1 MREEGLVAVCCSIP
15 SKIGGVYPRGQ
26 MKRIDQLTFTRFIAI
41 IIVLFFHGS
50 GGVYYRALSA
60 FLPPA
65 LLVSATTSVTYL
77 YVLSGFVMSLV
88 YYRPQ
93 EKFAIGKYWTSRILR
108 LYPLYIISFLLV
120 CYYYI
125 DYIARVKPQKILAN
139 VFVLQAWWPP
149 YAQSFNYASWSMTV
163 EFFFYI
169 IFPFF
174 TMWAYRQSIK
184 KLIWVSVALWVVGQV
199 VHNILW
205 IGYFPESENF
215 LVYFPLFHLSSF
227 ILGAV
232 GGIWFLREGRG
243 QAIKIRTSLLVF
255 WGSVFLASVYIVVS
269 SESPRIPNGLELMTG
284 LLAPVL
290 TVIIVA
296 LALDKSRL
304 STIFNY
310 PALVALGD
318 TSYGLYILHV
328 PFIWICQ
335 RALENSS
342 LVNPQLIFDYTFLPL
357 MIGSGLLIHYYVD
370 SPLRNWLKKILQRVS
385 LPLLVLDLAI
395 IALSV
400 YLSFRLRFDVRREYA
415 SYRSMAL
422 LMFWSAFILRT
433 VFSVGFNA
441 LNPAI
446 FYGTLSQF
454 VRPVLISVTAGSIVI
469 AGIILVGYS
478 LGSFENYPRSVFA
491 LDWALI
497 LGLSLSVRFIFR
509 FLGLH
514 KKELTPA

>member
-1 MREEGLVAVCCSIP
+1 
-15 SKIGGVYPRGQ
+15 

-50 GGVYYRALSA
+50 GGVYYQALSA
-60 FLPPA
+60 IIPSAILI
-65 LLVSATTSVTYL
+65 SATTSVTYL

-88 YYRPQ
+88 YFRPQ
-93 EKFAIGKYWTSRILR
+93 EKFVVGKYWTSRILR

-125 DYIARVKPQKILAN
+125 DYIARIKPQKIFAN

-149 YAQSFNYASWSMTV
+149 YAESFNYAAWSMTV

-174 TMWAYRQSIK
+174 TMWAYRQSTK
-184 KLIWVSVALWVVGQV
+184 KLIWLSVALWVVSQT
-199 VHNILW
+199 VHKILW
-205 IGYFPESENF
+205 AGYFPEAENF
-215 LVYFPLFHLSSF
+215 LVYFPIFHLSSF

-232 GGIWFLREGRG
+232 AGIWFLREGRD
-243 QAIKIRTSLLVF
+243 QVITTRTSLLF
-255 WGSVFLASVYIVVS
+255 LMGSVSRVSIYIVAS
-269 SESPRIPNGLELMTG
+269 SKYLQFPHGLELMTG

-290 TVIIVA
+290 TVIITA

-304 STIFNY
+304 STFFNN

-328 PFIWICQ
+328 PFIWIYQ

-342 LVNPQLIFDYTFLPL
+342 LLNPQLIFDYTFVPL
-357 MIGSGLLIHYYVD
+357 MIGSGLLIHYYID
-370 SPLRNWLKKILQRVS
+370 TPIRSWLKKILQRVS
-385 LPLLVLDLAI
+385 LPLLILDLAV
-395 IALSV
+395 IALSA
-400 YLSFRLRFDVRREYA
+400 YLSFRLRFDARREFA

-441 LNPAI
+441 LNPI
-446 FYGTLSQF
+446 NFYGTRIQF
-454 VRPVLISVTAGSIVI
+454 VRPMLLSATVGSLAI
-469 AGIILVGYS
+469 AGIILAGYS
-478 LGSFENYPRSVFA
+478 LGYFENYPRSVFV

-497 LGLSLSVRFIFR
+497 LGLSLGVRLIFR
-509 FLGLH
+509 FLGLYR
-514 KKELTPA
+514 KDALPA

>member
-1 MREEGLVAVCCSIP
+1 
-15 SKIGGVYPRGQ
+15 

-41 IIVLFFHGS
+41 VGVLFFHGG
-50 GGVYYRALSA
+50 GGVYVQALGA
-60 FLPPA
+60 FLPTA
-65 LLVSATTSVTYL
+65 LLTSATTSVTYL

-88 YYRPQ
+88 YYRPG
-93 EKFAIGKYWTSRILR
+93 EKFALGKYWISRILR

-120 CYYYI
+120 CYYYM
-125 DYIARVKPQKILAN
+125 DYIARVKPQKILVN
-139 VFVLQAWWPP
+139 IFMLQAWWPP
-149 YAQSFNYASWSMTV
+149 YAQSFNYAAWSMTV
-163 EFFFYI
+163 EFFFYA

-174 TMWAYRQSIK
+174 IMWAYRQSIK
-184 KLIWVSVALWVVGQV
+184 KLISVSIILWAISQIL
-199 VHNILW
+199 HNILW
-205 IGYFPESENF
+205 IGYFPEYENF
-215 LVYFPLFHLSSF
+215 LVYFPFFHLSSF

-243 QAIKIRTSLLVF
+243 QVVAPHTSLSVLM
-255 WGSVFLASVYIVVS
+255 GSVLLVSIYIVLS
-269 SESPRIPNGLELMTG
+269 SKSAQLPKGLELMTG

-290 TVIIVA
+290 TVVVAA

-304 STIFNY
+304 SIFFNY

-328 PFIWICQ
+328 PFIWIYE
-335 RALENSS
+335 RVLENSS
-342 LVNPQLIFDYTFLPL
+342 LANPQLIFSYTFLPL
-357 MIGSGLLIHYYVD
+357 MIGAGLLIHYYID
-370 SPLRNWLKKILQRVS
+370 SPLRSWLKKILERVS
-385 LPLLVLDLAI
+385 LPLLILDLGI

-400 YLSFRLRFDVRREYA
+400 YLSFRLRFDVKREYE
-415 SYRSMAL
+415 SYRSTAL

-446 FYGTLSQF
+446 FYGNLVQF
-454 VRPVLISVTAGSIVI
+454 VRPVLISVTIGSLVI
-469 AGIILVGYS
+469 AGIVLAGYS
-478 LGSFENYPRSVFA
+478 VGWFGNYPRSVFA

-509 FLGLH
+509 FLGVYKDGL
-514 KKELTPA
+514 LTV

>member
-1 MREEGLVAVCCSIP
+1 
-15 SKIGGVYPRGQ
+15 

-41 IIVLFFHGS
+41 IVVLFFHGS
-50 GGVYYRALSA
+50 GGIYRQMLGT

-93 EKFAIGKYWTSRILR
+93 EKFAIGKYWNSRILR
-108 LYPLYIISFLLV
+108 LYPLYLISFLLT

-125 DYIARVKPQKILAN
+125 DFIARVKPQKILVN
-139 VFVLQAWWPP
+139 VFVLQAWYPP

-163 EFFFYI
+163 EFFFYA

-174 TMWAYRQSIK
+174 MMWAYRQPTK
-184 KLIWVSVALWVVGQV
+184 KLIWVSVALWAFSQT

-205 IGYFPESENF
+205 IRYFPDNENF

-232 GGIWFLREGRG
+232 SGIWFLREGRG
-243 QAIKIRTSLLVF
+243 QVVKPRTSLLVF
-255 WGSVFLASVYIVVS
+255 WGSVLLAAVYIVVS
-269 SESPRIPNGLELMTG
+269 SNSTRMPNHLELMTG

-290 TVIIVA
+290 TVTIAA

-304 STIFNY
+304 STLFNY
-310 PALVALGD
+310 PALVTLGD

-328 PFIWICQ
+328 PFIWIYQ

-342 LVNPQLIFDYTFLPL
+342 LANPKLIFDYTFLPL
-357 MIGSGLLIHYYVD
+357 MIGAGLLIHFYVD

-395 IALSV
+395 IALSI
-400 YLSFRLRFDVRREYA
+400 YLSFRLRFDSNREFA

-422 LMFWSAFILRT
+422 LMFWSAFVLRT

-441 LNPAI
+441 LNPI
-446 FYGTLSQF
+446 NFYGTLVQF
-454 VRPVLISVTAGSIVI
+454 VRPVLISVTVGSLVI

-478 LGSFENYPRSVFA
+478 LGSFENYPRGVCVIE
-491 LDWALI
+491 WALI
-497 LGLSLSVRFIFR
+497 LGLSLGVRFIFR
-509 FLGLH
+509 FLGQLLARRIPVIQS
-514 KKELTPA
+514 K

>member
-1 MREEGLVAVCCSIP
+1 
-15 SKIGGVYPRGQ
+15 

-41 IIVLFFHGS
+41 IAVLFFHGS
-50 GGVYYRALSA
+50 GGVYLRALA
-60 FLPPA
+60 AYLPHA

-93 EKFAIGKYWTSRILR
+93 ERFSIGQYWVSRILR

-125 DYIARVKPQKILAN
+125 DYIAGIKPQKTLVNI
-139 VFVLQAWWPP
+139 FVLQAWWPP
-149 YAQSFNYASWSMTV
+149 YAQSFNYAAWSMTV
-163 EFFFYI
+163 EFFFYA

-174 TMWAYRQSIK
+174 TMWAYRQSTK
-184 KLIWVSVALWVVGQV
+184 KLIWGSAVFWVISQV
-199 VHNILW
+199 IHNILW
-205 IGYFPESENF
+205 IGYFPEYENF

-243 QAIKIRTSLLVF
+243 QAIKPRTGLLVF

-269 SESPRIPNGLELMTG
+269 SKSARIPNNLELMTG
-284 LLAPVL
+284 FLAPVL
-290 TVIIVA
+290 TVTIAA

-304 STIFNY
+304 STFFNY
-310 PALVALGD
+310 PALITLGD

-328 PFIWICQ
+328 PFIWIYQ

-342 LVNPQLIFDYTFLPL
+342 LANPQLIFDYTFLPL

-370 SPLRNWLKKILQRVS
+370 SPLRGWLKQVLRRVS

-395 IALSV
+395 IALSI
-400 YLSFRLRFDVRREYA
+400 YLSFRLRFDAPREFA

-422 LMFWSAFILRT
+422 LMFWSAFVLRT

-441 LNPAI
+441 FNPAI
-446 FYGTLSQF
+446 LYGALLQF
-454 VRPVLISVTAGSIVI
+454 VRPVLISVTAGSVVI
-469 AGIILVGYS
+469 AGIVLAGYS
-478 LGSFENYPRSVFA
+478 LGSFENYPRSVFV

-497 LGLSLSVRFIFR
+497 LGLSLGVRFIFR
-509 FLGLH
+509 FLGLY
-514 KKELTPA
+514 KNELLPV

>member
-1 MREEGLVAVCCSIP
+1 
-15 SKIGGVYPRGQ
+15 

-41 IIVLFFHGS
+41 VVVLFFHGG
-50 GGVYYRALSA
+50 GGVYMQALSTI
-60 FLPPA
+60 LPSA
-65 LLVSATTSVTYL
+65 LLTSATTSVTYL

-88 YYRPQ
+88 YYRPG
-93 EKFAIGKYWTSRILR
+93 EKFSVGKYWTSRILR
-108 LYPLYIISFLLV
+108 LYPLYLISFLLV

-125 DYIARVKPQKILAN
+125 DYIARIKPQKILVN

-149 YAQSFNYASWSMTV
+149 YAQSFNYAAWSMTV

-169 IFPFF
+169 LFPFF
-174 TMWAYRQSIK
+174 TMWAYRQSTK
-184 KLIWVSVALWVVGQV
+184 KLIWVSVALWAFSQV

-205 IGYFPESENF
+205 IGYFPEEENF

-243 QAIKIRTSLLVF
+243 QATKPRTSLLVF
-255 WGSVFLASVYIVVS
+255 WGSIVLASIYVVVS
-269 SESPRIPNGLELMTG
+269 SKSTRMPNHLELMTG

-290 TVIIVA
+290 TVTIAA

-304 STIFNY
+304 STFFNR

-328 PFIWICQ
+328 PFIWIYQ

-342 LVNPQLIFDYTFLPL
+342 LTNPQIIFNYTFMPL
-357 MIGSGLLIHYYVD
+357 MVGSGLLIHYYVD
-370 SPLRNWLKKILQRVS
+370 TPLRSWLRKILQRVS

-395 IALSV
+395 IALSI
-400 YLSFRLRFDVRREYA
+400 YLSFRLRFDAKREFE
-415 SYRSMAL
+415 SYRSTAM
-422 LMFWSAFILRT
+422 LMFWSAFVLRT
-433 VFSVGFNA
+433 IFSVGFNA
-441 LNPAI
+441 LNPST
-446 FYGTLSQF
+446 FHGTVIQF
-454 VRPVLISVTAGSIVI
+454 VRPVLLSVTVGSLVI
-469 AGIILVGYS
+469 AGIILAGYS
-478 LGSFENYPRSVFA
+478 LGSFENYPRSVFV

-497 LGLSLSVRFIFR
+497 LGLSLGVRLIFR
-509 FLGLH
+509 QFGIYKNEVL
-514 KKELTPA
+514 PA